1 MIPYLLYVA
10 ILLAVC
16 LLFYKLLLQSETFY
30 RLNRYILLCCLGFC
44 FVIPLIRVPAKW
56 SVHSSV
62 QPVSQPASLQQPQQ
76 ALNLDVEQAEGPS
89 AKAPAQY
96 ILTEKTSQPVP
107 VKPASAPSFTLS
119 AAELI
124 KWLLI
129 LYWAGVAVFS
139 LNLVVQIGST
149 LYQAFTKPSIIDGCY
164 RIVELTGN
172 KVPCSFFNY
181 IFINPAAYDWDT
193 YSQILLH
200 EKIHARQLHSLDIML
215 AELCIIFQWF
225 NPFAWLYRKQIEN
238 NLEYLTDTAVL
249 NTVNTDKAAYQLSLL
264 KVSVPEFSLRIA
276 TNYNQS
282 LLKKRIAMMNAK
294 RSNLHILWKY
304 FALLPLFCIFI
315 CSVNQ
320 PARSA
325 EPMSDS
331 GSVQLTKPAASNNSS
346 VYKTFDAEVEGF
358 WFAARDGDNMNMDF
372 KVTTKDHNWNY
383 NSFNIAMKDLSSI
396 PRKQKGDFTL
406 TRDAGTILFNGKFDG
421 DEGLGRF
428 KLKPNKA
435 YIDLLQKEGIEQI
448 EIHELL
454 DLLLTNVQKDY
465 LEKLHEYGF
474 TATKV
479 HDLSALRFFG
489 GDENDMRFWRSLY
502 KNLTIGDLTHI
513 KIIKLDS
520 TFVNEMRKAGYENL
534 TLQQLTSFKSQGITI
549 DYIRSIV
556 SARKIGRQSGDTTNL
571 LPAADEL
578 LSARYA
584 KVDSTYLRGLI
595 NAGYNLTGSQLHS
608 FKVYNVTLGYLDSL
622 KTMGYSNLSF
632 ATMIGLRS
640 QNITVDFIK
649 QYRAIGFNE
658 IPADYLSSF
667 KRQDISPE
675 FIKSYQGMGYKDIKA
690 SELVLI
696 KTRGVTPDYIKSL
709 QSLGYKNIEIAD
721 VISMKHENITPG
733 FIKGFND
740 LGFSNI
746 PIKDLI
752 LLKMSDVTPEYVSS
766 MKQKGLNS
774 KDLRKYINLKNSF
787 N

>member
-10 ILLAVC
+10 MLLAVC
-16 LLFYKLLLQSETFY
+16 LLFYKLLLQRETFY
-30 RLNRYILLCCLGFC
+30 RLNRYMLLCCLGFC
-44 FVIPLIRVPAKW
+44 FAIPFIHPPAKW
-56 SVHSSV
+56 SAQTAI
-62 QPVSQPASLQQPQQ
+62 QPVSKQATFQQPQQ
-76 ALNLDVEQAEGPS
+76 TLIADPEPENEPLVNTPPS
-89 AKAPAQY
+89 AISQTKTSLPAPA
-96 ILTEKTSQPVP
+96 EPK
-107 VKPASAPSFTLS
+107 SFTVS
-119 AAELI
+119 AERVI

-129 LYWAGVAVFS
+129 LYWAGVAIFG
-139 LNLVVQIGST
+139 LNLLVQIGST
-149 LYQAFTKPSIIDGCY
+149 LYQAFTKPFIIDGRY
-164 RIVELTGN
+164 RIVELNGN

-200 EKIHARQLHSLDIML
+200 EKVHAKQLHSLDIML
-215 AELCIIFQWF
+215 AELCIVFQWF
-225 NPFAWLYRKQIEN
+225 NPFAWLYRKEIEN

-249 NTVNTDKAAYQLSLL
+249 NNTDTDPAAYQLSLL

-304 FALLPLFCIFI
+304 FTLLPLFCLLI
-315 CSVNQ
+315 CALNQ
-320 PARSA
+320 PASSA
-325 EPMSDS
+325 QPIS
-331 GSVQLTKPAASNNSS
+331 GSTSSINTIVTNNSS
-346 VYKTFDAEVEGF
+346 AYQSFDAEVEGF

-372 KVTTKDHNWNY
+372 KVTTKNHNWNY
-383 NSFNIAMKDLSSI
+383 NSLNIPIKDLSSI

-435 YIDLLQKEGIEQI
+435 YVALLQKEGIEDV

-454 DLLLTNVQKDY
+454 NLVLLNVQKNY
-465 LEKLHEYGF
+465 LEELQKNGF
-474 TATKV
+474 GTSKV
-479 HDLSALRFFG
+479 DDLSSLRYFG
-489 GDENDMRFWRSLY
+489 CDEKDMRFWRAQY
-502 KNLTIGDLTHI
+502 KDMTIKDLI
-513 KIIKLDS
+513 YVKIIKLDS
-520 TFVNEMRKAGYENL
+520 TFVYAMHNAGYKNL
-534 TLQQLTSFKSQGITI
+534 ELQQLTRFKSQGITA

-556 SARKIGRQSGDTTNL
+556 SARKIGSTPGDTTSL
-571 LPAADEL
+571 LPPADEL
-578 LSARYA
+578 LSARHA
-584 KVDSTYLRGLI
+584 KIDSAYLRGLI
-595 NAGYNLTGSQLHS
+595 SAGYNLTGSQLHA
-608 FKVYNVTLGYLDSL
+608 FKVYNVTLSYIDSL
-622 KTMGYSNLSF
+622 KSMGYNNLSF
-632 ATMIGLRS
+632 ANMISLRS

-667 KRQDISPE
+667 KRENISPE
-675 FIKSYQGMGYKDIKA
+675 FIKSYQSMGYKDIKA

-696 KTRGVTPDYIKSL
+696 KTRGVTPDYIKSF
-709 QSLGYKNIEIAD
+709 QNLGYNNIELAD
-721 VISMKHENITPG
+721 IISMKHENITPN

-740 LGFSNI
+740 LGFKNV
-746 PIKDLI
+746 PVKDLI

-774 KDLRKYINLKNSF
+774 KDLHKYINLKNSF

>member
-10 ILLAVC
+10 LLLAVC
-16 LLFYKLLLQSETFY
+16 LLFYKLLLQRETFY
-30 RLNRYILLCCLGFC
+30 RLNRYTLLCCLGFC
-44 FVIPLIRVPAKW
+44 FLIPLIHPPAKW
-56 SVHSSV
+56 SAQNTEKPVE
-62 QPVSQPASLQQPQQ
+62 QPVVIQQVQEPP
-76 ALNLDVEQAEGPS
+76 VSEVG
-89 AKAPAQY
+89 
-96 ILTEKTSQPVP
+96 LTEDHELKTTLTPEQP
-107 VKPASAPSFTLS
+107 KPTQTIAAKPKPSFTLS
-119 AAELI
+119 ATEVI

-129 LYWAGVAVFS
+129 LYWAGVAIFG
-139 LNLVVQIGST
+139 LNLLVLIGST
-149 LYQAFTKPSIIDGCY
+149 LYQAFTNPFIADGRY
-164 RIVELTGN
+164 RIVELSGN

-200 EKIHARQLHSLDIML
+200 EKIHAKQLHSLDIML

-225 NPFAWLYRKQIEN
+225 NPLAWLYRKEIEN

-249 NTVNTDKAAYQLSLL
+249 NHAETDRAAYQLSLL
-264 KVSVPEFSLRIA
+264 KVSAPEFSLRIA

-304 FALLPLFCIFI
+304 FTLLPLFCLFI
-315 CSVNQ
+315 CAFNQ
-320 PARSA
+320 PANSA
-325 EPMSDS
+325 QSTNIFAS
-331 GSVQLTKPAASNNSS
+331 SIKPVANNASA
-346 VYKTFDAEVEGF
+346 YKSFDAEVEGY

-372 KVTTKDHNWNY
+372 KVTTKGHNWNY
-383 NSFNIAMKDLSSI
+383 NSFNVPMKDLSSM

-435 YIDLLQKEGIEQI
+435 YVDLLQKEGLEQI

-454 DLLLTNVQKDY
+454 DLLLTDVQKDY
-465 LEKLHEYGF
+465 LEKLQKYGY

-479 HDLSALRFFG
+479 NDLTGLRYFG
-489 GDENDMRFWRSLY
+489 GTENDMRFWRAQY
-502 KNLTIGDLTHI
+502 KDITLSDLTRI
-513 KIIKLDS
+513 KIYKLDS
-520 TFVNEMRKAGYENL
+520 LFVSEMRNAGYPNL
-534 TLQQLTSFKSQGITI
+534 TLQQLTSFKLQKITP

-556 SARKIGRQSGDTTNL
+556 SARKIGRAQGDTTSL
-571 LPAADEL
+571 LPPADEL
-578 LSARYA
+578 LSARHA
-584 KVDSTYLRGLI
+584 KVDSAYIRDLI
-595 NAGYNLTGSQLHS
+595 NAGYNLTGSQLQS
-608 FKVYNVTLGYLDSL
+608 FKAYNVTLGYIDSL
-622 KTMGYSNLSF
+622 KTMGYSNLTF
-632 ATMIGLRS
+632 ANIIGLRS

-649 QYRAIGFNE
+649 QYRAIGFND
-658 IPADYLSSF
+658 IPADYLASF
-667 KRQDISPE
+667 KRENISPD
-675 FIKSYQGMGYKDIKA
+675 FIKSYQNMGYKDIKA

-696 KTRGVTPDYIKSL
+696 KMRGVTPDYIKSF
-709 QSLGYKNIEIAD
+709 QSLGYKDIELAD
-721 VISMKHENITPG
+721 IISMKHQNITPA

-740 LGFSNI
+740 LGFNNV
-746 PIKDLI
+746 PIKDVI
-752 LLKMSDVTPEYVSS
+752 LLKTSDVTPEYVSS

>member
-1 MIPYLLYVA
+1 MIPYLLYIA

-16 LLFYKLLLQSETFY
+16 LLFYKLLLQRETFY
-30 RLNRYILLCCLGFC
+30 RLNRYTLLCCLGFC
-44 FVIPLIRVPAKW
+44 FVIPLVRVPAKW
-56 SVHSSV
+56 SAQSSV
-62 QPVSQPASLQQPQQ
+62 QPVSPSATLQQSQQ
-76 ALNLDVEQAEGPS
+76 ALIVDAVPAEEPFVKTPTQHIPS
-89 AKAPAQY
+89 PKV
-96 ILTEKTSQPVP
+96 SQPST
-107 VKPASAPSFTLS
+107 VKPTSSFNIS
-119 AAELI
+119 MAECI

-149 LYQAFTKPSIIDGCY
+149 LYQAFTNPSIIDGRY
-164 RIVELTGN
+164 RIIELSGN

-200 EKIHARQLHSLDIML
+200 EKVHARQLHSLDIIL

-225 NPFAWLYRKQIEN
+225 NPLAWLYRKEIEN

-249 NTVNTDKAAYQLSLL
+249 NNTDTNRAAYQLSLL
-264 KVSVPEFSLRIA
+264 KVSVPEYSLRIA

-304 FALLPLFCIFI
+304 FTLLPLFCLFI
-315 CSVNQ
+315 CVLNQ
-320 PARSA
+320 PANSA
-325 EPMSDS
+325 QPVTASTPL
-331 GSVQLTKPAASNNSS
+331 VKPADANNSS
-346 VYKTFDAEVEGF
+346 AYKSFDAEVEGF

-372 KVTTKDHNWNY
+372 KVTKKDHNWNY
-383 NSFNIAMKDLSSI
+383 NSLNIPIKDLSSL

-428 KLKPNKA
+428 KLKPNKDYVA
-435 YIDLLQKEGIEQI
+435 LLQKEGIEEI

-454 DLLLTNVQKDY
+454 GLLLMDVPKDY
-465 LEKLHEYGF
+465 LEKLHKYGF
-474 TATKV
+474 TVTKV
-479 HDLSALRFFG
+479 NDLSGLRYFK
-489 GDENDMRFWRSLY
+489 GDENDMRYWRGLY
-502 KNLTIGDLTHI
+502 KDMDMSDLI
-513 KIIKLDS
+513 QLKVMKLDS
-520 TFVNEMRKAGYENL
+520 SFVYEMHKAGYGNL
-534 TLQQLTSFKSQGITI
+534 TLQQLKMFKSQGINT
-549 DYIRSIV
+549 DYINSIV
-556 SARKIGRQSGDTTNL
+556 RARKMGRAVGDTTSL
-571 LPAADEL
+571 LPSADEL
-578 LSARYA
+578 LSAKYA

-595 NAGYNLTGSQLHS
+595 SAGYNLTGSQLHS
-608 FKVYNVTLGYLDSL
+608 FKSNNVTLGYIDSL
-622 KTMGYSNLSF
+622 KTMGYSNLPF
-632 ATMIGLRS
+632 ATMISLRS

-649 QYRAIGFNE
+649 QYRAIGFND
-658 IPADYLSSF
+658 IPANYLSSF
-667 KRQDISPE
+667 KRENISPE
-675 FIKSYQGMGYKDIKA
+675 FIKSYQSMGYKDIKA
-690 SELVLI
+690 SDLVLI
-696 KTRGVTPDYIKSL
+696 KTRGVTPDYIRSFE
-709 QSLGYKNIEIAD
+709 SLGYKDIELAD
-721 VISMKHENITPG
+721 IISMKHENITPQ

-740 LGFSNI
+740 LGFKNV
-746 PIKDLI
+746 PVKDLI

>member
-1 MIPYLLYVA
+1 MIPYLLYIA

-16 LLFYKLLLQSETFY
+16 LLFYKLLLQRETFY
-30 RLNRYILLCCLGFC
+30 RLNRYTLLCCLGFC
-44 FVIPLIRVPAKW
+44 FLVPLVRVPAKW
-56 SVHSSV
+56 SAQSSV
-62 QPVSQPASLQQPQQ
+62 QPVNPPATLQRPQQ
-76 ALNLDVEQAEGPS
+76 TLIVDVAP
-89 AKAPAQY
+89 AKAPSIKTPAQY
-96 ILTEKTSQPVP
+96 ILTEKASQPVP
-107 VKPASAPSFTLS
+107 VKPAPAPSFTLS
-119 AAELI
+119 SAELV

-139 LNLVVQIGST
+139 LNLLVQIAST
-149 LYQAFTKPSIIDGCY
+149 LYQAFTKPFITDGRY
-164 RIVELTGN
+164 RIVELSGN

-181 IFINPAAYDWDT
+181 IFISPAAYDWDT

-200 EKIHARQLHSLDIML
+200 EKIHAKQLHSLDIML

-225 NPFAWLYRKQIEN
+225 NPFAWLYRKETEN

-249 NTVNTDKAAYQLSLL
+249 NNTDTDRAAYQLSLL
-264 KVSVPEFSLRIA
+264 KVSVPEYSLRIA

-304 FALLPLFCIFI
+304 FTLLPLFCLFI
-315 CSVNQ
+315 CSFNQ
-320 PARSA
+320 PAKSA
-325 EPMSDS
+325 EPMSGSD
-331 GSVQLTKPAASNNSS
+331 SVQLTKPAAANNSS
-346 VYKTFDAEVEGF
+346 AYKSFEAEVEGF
-358 WFAARDGDNMNMDF
+358 WFAARDGENMNMDF

-383 NSFNIAMKDLSSI
+383 NSFNIAMKDLSSV

-421 DEGLGRF
+421 DEGIGRF
-428 KLKPNKA
+428 KLKPNKDYVA
-435 YIDLLQKEGIEQI
+435 LLQKEGIEQI

-465 LEKLHEYGF
+465 LEKLHAYGF

-489 GDENDMRFWRSLY
+489 GDENDMRFWRAQY
-502 KNLTIGDLTHI
+502 KDMTISDLTQI
-513 KIIKLDS
+513 KVMKLDS
-520 TFVNEMRKAGYENL
+520 SFVYEMQKAGYQNL
-534 TLQQLTSFKSQGITI
+534 SLLQLISFKSQGITT

-556 SARKIGRQSGDTTNL
+556 SARKIGRQPGDTANL
-571 LPAADEL
+571 LPPADEL

-595 NAGYNLTGSQLHS
+595 KAGYNLTGSQLHS
-608 FKVYNVTLGYLDSL
+608 FKVYNVTLGYIDSL

-658 IPADYLSSF
+658 IPADYLSGF
-667 KRQDISPE
+667 KRENISPE

-696 KTRGVTPDYIKSL
+696 KTRGVTPDYIKSF
-709 QSLGYKNIEIAD
+709 QSLGYKDIELAD
-721 VISMKHENITPG
+721 IISMKHENITPG

-740 LGFSNI
+740 LGFNNV
-746 PIKDLI
+746 PVKDLI
-752 LLKMSDVTPEYVSS
+752 LLKMSDVTPEYVST